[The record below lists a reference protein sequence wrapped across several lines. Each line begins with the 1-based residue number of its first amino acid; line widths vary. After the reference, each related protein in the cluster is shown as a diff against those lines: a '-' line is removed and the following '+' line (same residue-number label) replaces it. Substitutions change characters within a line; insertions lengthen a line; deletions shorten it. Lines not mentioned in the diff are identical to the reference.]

1 MYRYGRGLRRLYD
14 AVRPRRAAAR
24 RHHGGRHR
32 HGEALV
38 AADTS
43 SRLKTY
49 ARVPMQVLQ
58 RLFVMRIRLGHFNP
72 PGPLANIGVDQV
84 RLLALLT

>member
-1 MYRYGRGLRRLYD
+1 
-14 AVRPRRAAAR
+14 
-24 RHHGGRHR
+24 
-32 HGEALV
+32 
-38 AADTS
+38 
-43 SRLKTY
+43 
-49 ARVPMQVLQ
+49 MQVLQ